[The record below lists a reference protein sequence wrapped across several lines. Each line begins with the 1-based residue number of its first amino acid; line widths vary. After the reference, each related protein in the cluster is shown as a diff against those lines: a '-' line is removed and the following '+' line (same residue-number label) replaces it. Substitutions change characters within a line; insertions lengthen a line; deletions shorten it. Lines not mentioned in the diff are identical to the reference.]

1 MLLPFSLKAKKMFLS
16 SALLSD
22 SLREAIAVVESRI
35 VRDTKDK
42 KKKNKV
48 HTLSEKETLSFVKIF
63 DLLSAL
69 FYWNG

>member
-16 SALLSD
+16 SSLLLD
-22 SLREAIAVVESRI
+22 SLKEANSVVESRI

-48 HTLSEKETLSFVKIF
+48 HTLS
-63 DLLSAL
+63 
-69 FYWNG
+69 